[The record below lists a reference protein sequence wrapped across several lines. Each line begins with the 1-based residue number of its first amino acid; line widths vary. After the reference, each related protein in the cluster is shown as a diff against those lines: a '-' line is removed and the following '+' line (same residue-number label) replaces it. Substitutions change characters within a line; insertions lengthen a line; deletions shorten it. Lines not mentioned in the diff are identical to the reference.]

1 MAKFANKAAQ
11 VVPSRLSRTREH
23 LGAGIPHEGLLD
35 RIKEIT
41 PLIASKAH
49 EVESLRHP
57 HDEVVEALQATGVFK
72 AFVPKEHG
80 GYEIDLTEFID
91 IGLEVAQACC
101 STGWLTTFYMEHN
114 WIVSSF
120 MGDETVKEI
129 FSKQP
134 YVLAPGSVNPKG
146 GEAKKVEGGYEL
158 SGRWH
163 FSSGVVHGDWVIL
176 TAILPGDAFPLKT
189 FILPREEVR
198 VEDTWSIAGMRGT
211 GSHDAVLDGVFVPE
225 KFAGPIP
232 SPKRSSD
239 RHKHFDMYRLPASG
253 FLPLTA
259 AIPLVGT
266 AKRALTIFT
275 EGLATRVQLLA
286 SAPQQQKVSAQLR
299 LGNVSIQVRR
309 AETMLREAGR
319 QMEEITVRGHKGS
332 MRETSELHMMAADAV
347 RDARNAILSILEA
360 SGAGA
365 HFEGIEL
372 QRIYRDVLTGSGHFV
387 FDIDHA
393 AEIYGKAIIKS
404 HNKQEAGEKA

>member
-1 MAKFANKAAQ
+1 MAKFANEAAEL
-11 VVPSRLSRTREH
+11 VPVKFSRTREH
-23 LGAGIPHEGLLD
+23 PGADIPHEGLLD
-35 RIKEIT
+35 RVKQIA

-57 HDEVVEALQATGVFK
+57 HDEVLEALQATGVFR
-72 AFVPKEHG
+72 AFVPKEYG
-80 GYEIDLTEFID
+80 GYEIDLSEFID

-114 WIVSSF
+114 WIVSTF

-129 FSKQP
+129 YSNQP
-134 YVLAPGSVNPKG
+134 YVLAPGSINPKG
-146 GEAKKVEGGYEL
+146 GEAKQVEGGFEL

-176 TAILPGDAFPLKT
+176 TAILPSDASPMKT
-189 FILPREEVR
+189 FLLPREDVR
-198 VEDTWSIAGMRGT
+198 VEDTWNIAGMRGT
-211 GSHDAVLDGVFVPE
+211 GSHDAVVDGVFVPE
-225 KFAGPIP
+225 KYAGPFP
-232 SPKRSSD
+232 SPRRNSD
-239 RHKHFDMYRLPASG
+239 KHTHFNMYRLPANG

-259 AIPLVGT
+259 AIPLVGA
-266 AKRALTIFT
+266 AKRALAIFK
-275 EGLATRVQLLA
+275 ERLATRVQLLA
-286 SAPQQQKVSAQLR
+286 SGPQQESVSAQLR
-299 LGNVSIQVRR
+299 LGNVSMQVRR

-319 QMEEITVRGHKGS
+319 KMEAITVRGRSAS
-332 MRETSELHMMAADAV
+332 MRETSELHMMVADAV

-365 HFEGIEL
+365 HFEGSEL

-393 AEIYGKAIIKS
+393 AETYGKAIIKS
-404 HNKQEAGEKA
+404 HNKDKELTF